1 MHTTIKH
8 YVNAFEN
15 LYEGEPWYGRSI
27 TSIVKEVAPSR
38 VYKKSS
44 DGQHSIYE
52 ILQHMLAWRELFVSR
67 LNGDTTATIQ
77 VNSLLD
83 WGGLPTAQTTEN
95 WNRLVTRLSENQEA
109 LVQALREQKDN
120 SLGEEFANSNASLET
135 HLEGNLQHDIYHLGQ
150 IAILNKVY
158 SLTTSLV
165 SNA

>member
-27 TSIVKEVAPSR
+27 TSIVKEVSPSR
-38 VYKKSS
+38 AYKKSS

-67 LNGDTTATIQ
+67 LNGDTTSTIQ
-77 VNSLLD
+77 VNSSLD
-83 WGGLPTAQTTEN
+83 WGDLPTAKTAEN

-109 LVQALREQKDN
+109 LVNALRTKND
-120 SLGEEFANSNASLET
+120 SALAEEFANSNASLET

-150 IAILNKVY
+150 IAILNKAY
-158 SLTTSLV
+158 SLAPSLV
-165 SNA
+165 SNP